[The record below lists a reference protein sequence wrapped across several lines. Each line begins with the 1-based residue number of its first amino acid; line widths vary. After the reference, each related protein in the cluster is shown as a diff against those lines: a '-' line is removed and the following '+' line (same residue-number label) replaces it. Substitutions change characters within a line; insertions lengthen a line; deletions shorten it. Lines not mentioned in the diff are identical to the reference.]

1 MRTIFLQVAPVVWLL
16 VAGFGP
22 RPTVGQQRDVLPVP
36 NHGFPHSLVFS
47 PDGNLLAAKTGIST
61 GQGITRWDVST
72 RQVLKTICLSEPV
85 NCYCLAFSPD
95 GKVLAAGYSHNGFR
109 LWDLATGKAREPSPE
124 SAGYVTHLAFSHD
137 GAVLAAAGDHRL
149 KHAAKSA
156 PHETV
161 DLWSVQT
168 GRQLAILDSGW
179 GVRSLRFLPD
189 GKTLAIAR
197 EAGRASGARQL
208 GTAEVQIWDLAT
220 FQQQKRLG
228 GFPSWD
234 RSALKVFLRNVRCG
248 GVSGFGMSLS
258 PDGRRLATSEL
269 EKVAISDVATGATTL
284 LGTHPVAVFSLVFS
298 HDSQTLA
305 TLAEGYGIADGE
317 ARAVRLWDLASR
329 KQIAVLNHPGQRVS
343 EIAFSPDGQLIATA
357 TFSSAGLYLW
367 KLSGYDSAATKS
379 HGSSD

>member
-1 MRTIFLQVAPVVWLL
+1 MRTIFLRVVALVWLF
-16 VAGFGP
+16 VAGFAP
-22 RPTVGQQRDVLPVP
+22 RPTVGQQRDALPVP
-36 NHGFPHSLVFS
+36 DRGVPHRLVFS
-47 PDGNLLAAKTGIST
+47 PDGKLLAAKTGTSKT
-61 GQGITRWDVST
+61 EGITIWDVSA
-72 RQVLKTICLSEPV
+72 RQVLKTISLSEPV
-85 NCYCLAFSPD
+85 NLHCLAFSPD
-95 GKVLAAGYSHNGFR
+95 GKVLATGYSHNGFR
-109 LWDLATGKAREPSPE
+109 LWDLATGKAREPSPA
-124 SAGYVTHLAFSHD
+124 SAGYVTHLAFSPD

-161 DLWSVQT
+161 DLWTVQT

-197 EAGRASGARQL
+197 EVGRGSEARQL

-317 ARAVRLWDLASR
+317 ARAVRLWDVNRLQSSTIPARGSLKLPFRPTAS
-329 KQIAVLNHPGQRVS
+329 
-343 EIAFSPDGQLIATA
+343 
-357 TFSSAGLYLW
+357 
-367 KLSGYDSAATKS
+367 
-379 HGSSD
+379 

>member
-1 MRTIFLQVAPVVWLL
+1 
-16 VAGFGP
+16 
-22 RPTVGQQRDVLPVP
+22 
-36 NHGFPHSLVFS
+36 
-47 PDGNLLAAKTGIST
+47 
-61 GQGITRWDVST
+61 
-72 RQVLKTICLSEPV
+72 
-85 NCYCLAFSPD
+85 
-95 GKVLAAGYSHNGFR
+95 VLAAGYSHNGFR

-357 TFSSAGLYLW
+357 TFSSVGLYLW